1 MVMQPTDVQVER
13 TLAAL
18 EVDTVEDGAR
28 PLRVGIPRDSL
39 EILLQDLPVGLL
51 AALESPTAVREDRL
65 QEARDRMVHGDAP
78 SSDELANRIVGRMV
92 CDRLR

>member
-1 MVMQPTDVQVER
+1 MQPTNVQVER

-18 EVDTVEDGAR
+18 EVDTDASGVR
-28 PLRVGIPRDSL
+28 PLRNVMTRDTL
-39 EILLQDLPVGLL
+39 EILLEDLPDGLMASL
-51 AALESPTAVREDRL
+51 HSPTAVREDRL
-65 QEARDRMVHGDAP
+65 AEAKNRMVHGDSP